1 LPRMYSSN
9 SLPATP
15 GTPEIVADAQG
26 YQKIRIP
33 LVTET
38 GTIVYADLSPHEAD
52 RLARG
57 VGRIAYAAKVHN
69 AQLPPAEPEPDPL
82 DTAIIKAIRSEGGLW
97 NEERLTRFAASIGY
111 RLIDLEPL
119 HILDELVDE
128 GTLRRVRGGY
138 VPA

>member
-1 LPRMYSSN
+1 MHSTN
-9 SLPATP
+9 SLAAEA
-15 GTPEIVADAQG
+15 GTPEIITDQQS

-38 GTIVYADLSPHEAD
+38 GTIVYADLTPHEAE

-57 VGRIAYAAKVHN
+57 IGRIAYAAKAHN
-69 AQLPPAEPEPDPL
+69 AKLPPPEPEKDPL
-82 DTAIIKAIRSEGGLW
+82 AVAILKAVRAEGGLW
-97 NEERLTRFAASIGY
+97 TEDRLSRFAASAGY

-119 HILDELVDE
+119 DILDELVDE